1 MRGNVIL
8 YCEFYFIL
16 PLFLFPLCIFAD
28 VQILDSKLNNR
39 NLNWSTVNDTVMG
52 GRSSSIWKA
61 GSFSSSVFKGYLSL
75 ENNGGFASVRHN
87 VRNKDFSDESGIYL
101 KFIGDGRTY
110 QFRIRSKS
118 ASWADYY
125 HEFETQDDQELS
137 IFLPFQDF
145 KASWRGL
152 NLRMLPSLKS
162 RDVIEVGLFLSDKK
176 QGKFK
181 LEISEI
187 SAMTEESFEQ
197 YLNSSLS
204 LKSTIE
210 RVKYDANQLEL
221 RFETST
227 NFNYK
232 IESSSD
238 LTNWKNYQ
246 TVPGTGETIN
256 YFLKN
261 DAMNKFYRIRAS
273 AK

>member
-1 MRGNVIL
+1 MGVHLPSGKQDLFLHRFLKVIFHL
-8 YCEFYFIL
+8 KTTADLPQSDIMSEIRIFQMKAVFIL
-16 PLFLFPLCIFAD
+16 NLSGMEELINLESA
-28 VQILDSKLNNR
+28 R
-39 NLNWSTVNDTVMG
+39 NLQ
-52 GRSSSIWKA
+52 A
-61 GSFSSSVFKGYLSL
+61 GQTTTM
-75 ENNGGFASVRHN
+75 N
-87 VRNKDFSDESGIYL
+87 L
-101 KFIGDGRTY
+101 KLRMI
-110 QFRIRSKS
+110 KS
-118 ASWADYY
+118 CLYFY
-125 HEFETQDDQELS
+125 H
-137 IFLPFQDF
+137 FQDF

-152 NLRMLPSLKS
+152 NLRMMPSLKS
-162 RDVIEVGLFLSDKK
+162 RDVIEIGLFLSDKK

-187 SAMTEESFEQ
+187 SAMTEESFKQ

-210 RVKYDANQLEL
+210 RVKHDANQLEL
-221 RFETST
+221 RFETSA

>member
-1 MRGNVIL
+1 MK
-8 YCEFYFIL
+8 FIL
-16 PLFLFPLCIFAD
+16 SHLFFLFPLCIFAD

-125 HEFETQDDQELS
+125 HEFETQDDKELS

-187 SAMTEESFEQ
+187 SAMTKESFEQ

>member
-1 MRGNVIL
+1 
-8 YCEFYFIL
+8 
-16 PLFLFPLCIFAD
+16 
-28 VQILDSKLNNR
+28 
-39 NLNWSTVNDTVMG
+39 
-52 GRSSSIWKA
+52 
-61 GSFSSSVFKGYLSL
+61 
-75 ENNGGFASVRHN
+75 
-87 VRNKDFSDESGIYL
+87 
-101 KFIGDGRTY
+101 
-110 QFRIRSKS
+110 
-118 ASWADYY
+118 
-125 HEFETQDDQELS
+125 
-137 IFLPFQDF
+137 
-145 KASWRGL
+145 
-152 NLRMLPSLKS
+152 MLPSLKS

-210 RVKYDANQLEL
+210 RVTFDANQLEL
-221 RFETST
+221 SFETST

-261 DAMNKFYRIRAS
+261 DAMNKFYRVRAS
-273 AK
+273 AKWSASAFSDLFSNKAYSTHFDIHC